1 MRRREFIA
9 IIAGV
14 ATVSST
20 WPLGAWGQRAERVRR
35 VGVLLPVLDD
45 DVAQRPRVVALKQR
59 LQELGWTEGLNLKL
73 EIRFAGS
80 DNEGL
85 RASAAELVGSSPDAI
100 VSTTSTAARALAD
113 ATHDIPIV
121 MAVIGDPV
129 ALGFTKSM
137 SRPTGNLTGFTT
149 FNDTVAGKRL
159 EILREVVPTTRKVAL
174 MWVPANPQQVLLEM
188 QTRKAAAILGI
199 ELLSLPLT
207 SSADIAPALARV
219 ELERA
224 NALLVA
230 ADPLTIAN
238 SGAIIDGCLLQNLP
252 AMHSYASEAHSGALL
267 SYGSDVVENFA
278 RAADYVDRILKGAK
292 VSDLPFE
299 EPTRI
304 RLLINLRT
312 ARSIGLVIP
321 PAVLARADEVIE

>member
-9 IIAGV
+9 ILASV
-14 ATVSST
+14 ATAPST

-35 VGVLLPVLDD
+35 VGVLLPVPDN
-45 DVAQRPRVVALKQR
+45 DVAHRPRVLALKQR
-59 LQELGWTEGLNLKL
+59 LHELGWTEGLNLKL

-80 DNEGL
+80 HSDGL
-85 RASAAELVGSSPDAI
+85 RISAAELVGISPDAI
-100 VSTTSTAARALAD
+100 VSTTSTAARALVD

-121 MAVIGDPV
+121 MAVIGDPI

-149 FNDTVAGKRL
+149 LNDTVAGKRL
-159 EILREVVPTTRKVAL
+159 EILREVVPTARKVAL
-174 MWVPANPQQVLLEM
+174 MWVPANPQQVHLEA
-188 QTRKAAAILGI
+188 QTREAAAVLGI
-199 ELLSLPLT
+199 ELLSLPL
-207 SSADIAPALARV
+207 SSSNDIVRALARV
-219 ELERA
+219 EQERA
-224 NALLVA
+224 AALVVA

-252 AMHSYASEAHSGALL
+252 AMHTYASEARSGALL
-267 SYGSDVVENFA
+267 SYGSDVVENYA

-304 RLLINLRT
+304 RLVINLRT
-312 ARSIGLVIP
+312 ARSIGLAIP
-321 PAVLARADEVIE
+321 PTVLARADEVIE

>member
-9 IIAGV
+9 LLAGA
-14 ATVSST
+14 ATVPST
-20 WPLGAWGQRAERVRR
+20 WPLGASAQRAERVRR
-35 VGVLLPVLDD
+35 VGVLLPVPDN
-45 DVAQRPRVVALKQR
+45 DVAQRPRVAALKQR

-73 EIRFAGS
+73 EIRFSGS
-80 DNEGL
+80 DSEL
-85 RASAAELVGSSPDAI
+85 RASAAELVGRSPDAI

-113 ATHDIPIV
+113 ATRDIPIV

-304 RLLINLRT
+304 RLIINLRT